1 MEGLNKLFESLFDVT
16 LEPAGTGFGELW
28 SPEVIK
34 LVSLTGLAGLSLN
47 KLFESLFDVTLKPA
61 TTGHAEL
68 WSPEVI
74 KLVSLKKEG

>member
-34 LVSLTGLAGLSLN
+34 LVSFIGFAGFHDSINCLNLSLM
-47 KLFESLFDVTLKPA
+47 
-61 TTGHAEL
+61 
-68 WSPEVI
+68 
-74 KLVSLKKEG
+74 